1 MTVWYQPFQFCSPS
15 FLAQCLNKWQM
26 AEMKNNLK
34 YHFSAPR
41 IYQCQPRMGTKRCR
55 TADERI
61 IVESKIIKTSQEAR
75 NFWVICSR
83 GCVFKDLLTETMKSE
98 KSEVAQSCPTPCDP
112 MDYGLLGSSVC
123 RIFQARMLKWVAISF
138 SRGIFLTQ
146 GLNPGLPHCRRTLYR
161 LS

>member
-1 MTVWYQPFQFCSPS
+1 MTGINYFSFVHLQ
-15 FLAQCLNKWQM
+15 FLAQCLNNWQM

-41 IYQCQPRMGTKRCR
+41 IYQCQPRMGTKRRCR

-75 NFWVICSR
+75 NFWVICSQ

-98 KSEVAQSCPTPCDP
+98 KSEVAQLSNYLWPHGLWPTRLLRLQDFPGKNAEVGCYFLLQGNLPDP
-112 MDYGLLGSSVC
+112 
-123 RIFQARMLKWVAISF
+123 
-138 SRGIFLTQ
+138 GIEPRPPAL
-146 GLNPGLPHCRRTLYR
+146 
-161 LS
+161 